1 MSSLLRSTGFQ
12 LRHEASVGEDKNL
25 QTRTIM
31 RLLSSHF
38 TMRGLFL
45 RCMFYEMQLMWETL
59 IWGCEYFPS
68 VIFSSS
74 YTGLSRL
81 SISFSVTITQE
92 LTRLFFFPDTIP
104 MHIYF
109 QSFSNSVFLCVCLS
123 CLLTFSLCV
132 VLPERLCD
140 GPSSPCR
147 PQATSC
153 WAPPAT
159 LSSCWRR
166 RREQRRAWRC
176 HRRAGSGSCR
186 ACCWARY
193 PIDDGLKAH
202 DGRAKTHTEE
212 TGGIC
217 LFMSQCAVQ
226 TFQTVSSHSHL

>member
-1 MSSLLRSTGFQ
+1 MYVLWDAVNVRNTHLRLWIFP
-12 LRHEASVGEDKNL
+12 V
-25 QTRTIM
+25 
-31 RLLSSHF
+31 SHF
-38 TMRGLFL
+38 L
-45 RCMFYEMQLMWETL
+45 
-59 IWGCEYFPS
+59 
-68 VIFSSS
+68 VI
-74 YTGLSRL
+74 LHW
-81 SISFSVTITQE
+81 SVTLVYFIFCDNYSGIDTS
-92 LTRLFFFPDTIP
+92 FFFPDTIP